1 MSKLLKVGVI
11 DINTNKPHYS
21 SLEKTL
27 NVLEKARQFDLD
39 MIIGPEWG
47 LMDNQVNFEAPYSY
61 RELKKLFYRL
71 KNATKGTDELAI
83 AGTAVIYTKN
93 RKMYNFLP
101 VIYGGNVI
109 FSTIKTTDG
118 GTSFFN
124 NGNYELI
131 GRDYSIANDF
141 EWKNLKIGIEIC
153 ADSGTLRRQGKKDLD
168 LQILVSSGI
177 RITNLAVK
185 KGGYLICSDG
195 VPKGKKTYVIK
206 TNENYNPD
214 LNIDLADFIG
224 LFKRREINY
233 QLMNS
238 NNKKMPFEFVSPYSK
253 HQNLSVYRL
262 LIDD

>member
-1 MSKLLKVGVI
+1 MQINESIDLLEGMPIAYIKPLNSLIISDTHLGYEGQMS
-11 DINTNKPHYS
+11 
-21 SLEKTL
+21 
-27 NVLEKARQFDLD
+27 A
-39 MIIGPEWG
+39 
-47 LMDNQVNFEAPYSY
+47 A
-61 RELKKLFYRL
+61 
-71 KNATKGTDELAI
+71 
-83 AGTAVIYTKN
+83 
-93 RKMYNFLP
+93 
-101 VIYGGNVI
+101 
-109 FSTIKTTDG
+109 
-118 GTSFFN
+118 
-124 NGNYELI
+124 
-131 GRDYSIANDF
+131 
-141 EWKNLKIGIEIC
+141 
-153 ADSGTLRRQGKKDLD
+153 GTLRRQGKKDLD

-177 RITNLAVK
+177 RITNLAMK

-233 QLMNS
+233 QLTNS